1 MARIIIVDDD
11 EMVAEIVSEALE
23 AAGHMV
29 SAVHD
34 GDSAMSAIAGGD
46 PDLLILDYSLPG
58 RTGMDILREVRAA
71 RKGADLPVLM
81 ATANGGRLLKVRAKQ
96 TGADDYIVK
105 PFAAADVVRRVE
117 AMLLGSAITRAA
129 SQGYA

>member
-11 EMVAEIVSEALE
+11 EIVAEIVSEALE
-23 AAGHMV
+23 GAGHMV

-34 GDSAMSAIAGGD
+34 GDAAMATIAGSE

-58 RTGMDILREVRAA
+58 RTGMDILRELRSLPQSAN
-71 RKGADLPVLM
+71 LPVM
-81 ATANGGRLLKVRAKQ
+81 MVTGRSGRLLMIRAEQ

-105 PFAAADVVRRVE
+105 PFEPADLVRRVE
-117 AMLLGSAITRAA
+117 ALLLGGAVTRAIA
-129 SQGYA
+129 QG